1 MAEIAESGGGGHD
14 KGKKRAKKASTRV
27 DMTPMVDLA
36 FLLLTFFVLTSTF
49 SKPKVMSLAYPAKI
63 DKPDPGKAPKLNN
76 GITFLLSKDSI
87 YYYTGEFYPKDKPGP
102 NGPTQ
107 LISTN
112 FSNDGVRK
120 VLADLNSYVLKRK
133 EGLVR
138 KVKAK
143 QMADTTY
150 IAQLEKLK
158 GDLEALKVLVKTDDL
173 ATCKNFI
180 DLIDEVKIA
189 EIGVIAPV
197 PMLSSE
203 LKLLNEKIK
212 K

>member
-14 KGKKRAKKASTRV
+14 KGKKRAKKSSTRV

-49 SKPKVMSLAYPAKI
+49 SKPKVMSLAYPAKM
-63 DKPDPGKAPKLNN
+63 DKPVDVNAPKLNN
-76 GITFLLSKDSI
+76 GITFLLSKDKI
-87 YYYTGEFYPKDKPGP
+87 FYYTGEFYPADRPGKD
-102 NGPTQ
+102 GPTK
-107 LISTN
+107 LTETN
-112 FSNDGVRK
+112 FSASGLRK
-120 VLADLNSYVLKRK
+120 VLADLNSYVLLRK
-133 EGLVR
+133 EGMVK

-150 IAQLEKLK
+150 TRELEQLK
-158 GDLEALKVLVKTDDL
+158 GKPEALKVLVKTDDKAL
-173 ATCKNFI
+173 CKNFI

-197 PMLSSE
+197 PMLPAE
-203 LKLLNEKIK
+203 LKLLETQLK

>member
-1 MAEIAESGGGGHD
+1 MAEIADSGGGGHD
-14 KGKKRAKKASTRV
+14 KGKKRAKKSSTRV

-63 DKPDPGKAPKLNN
+63 DKPVDYNAPKLNN
-76 GITFLLSKDSI
+76 GITFLLSKDKVF
-87 YYYTGEFYPKDKPGP
+87 YYTGEFYPADRPGK
-102 NGPTQ
+102 NGPTV
-107 LISTN
+107 LTETN
-112 FSNDGVRK
+112 FSASGLRK
-120 VLADLNSYVLKRK
+120 VLADLNSYVLLRK
-133 EGLVR
+133 EGLVK

-150 IAQLEKLK
+150 TRQLEQLK
-158 GDLEALKVLVKTDDL
+158 GKPEALKVLVKTDDKAL
-173 ATCKNFI
+173 CKNFI

-197 PMLSSE
+197 PMLPAE
-203 LKLLNEKIK
+203 LKLLETQLK

>member
-1 MAEIAESGGGGHD
+1 
-14 KGKKRAKKASTRV
+14 
-27 DMTPMVDLA
+27 
-36 FLLLTFFVLTSTF
+36 
-49 SKPKVMSLAYPAKI
+49 
-63 DKPDPGKAPKLNN
+63 
-76 GITFLLSKDSI
+76 
-87 YYYTGEFYPKDKPGP
+87 
-102 NGPTQ
+102 
-107 LISTN
+107 
-112 FSNDGVRK
+112 
-120 VLADLNSYVLKRK
+120 
-133 EGLVR
+133 
-138 KVKAK
+138 
-143 QMADTTY
+143 MADTTY

-158 GDLEALKVLVKTDDL
+158 GDFKALKVLVKTDDL